1 MGTRFSAMTGATA
14 ASRGGLPGIPAD
26 PFFAEAL
33 FDALPDIVFFVKN
46 PRGQYVGVNET
57 LVRRCGAGAKQDLLG
72 KTAEEVF
79 PPPLGASYEAQD
91 RQVLAGRAIR
101 DRLELHLY
109 PDRSRGWCL
118 TQKIPL
124 HDAGGRIVGMAG
136 LSRDLQRPDERR
148 ADYRPVA
155 AALEIVQGRLER
167 PARVADLARRA
178 RMTPPRFTRVVR
190 RIFGLSPGQLL
201 IKLRIDAASQA
212 LLESGDP
219 VTQIA
224 LACGYAD
231 HSAFSRQFKAAVG
244 VTPRQFREAARRGAG
259 GDGG

>member
-1 MGTRFSAMTGATA
+1 MASRFRSLAQGATPP
-14 ASRGGLPGIPAD
+14 RGALLAIPAD

-33 FDALPDIVFFVKN
+33 FDALPDVVFFVKN
-46 PRGQYVGVNET
+46 PRGQYVVLNET
-57 LVRRCGAGAKQDLLG
+57 LARRCGARSKQEMLG
-72 KTAEEVF
+72 KTAEDVF
-79 PPPLGASYEAQD
+79 PAPLGASYAAQD

-109 PDRSRGWCL
+109 PDCSRGWCL
-118 TQKIPL
+118 TQKFPL
-124 HDAGGRIVGMAG
+124 YDSGGRIVGMAG

-155 AALEIVQGRLER
+155 AALESLQGRLDR
-167 PARVADLARRA
+167 PARVGDLARRA

-190 RIFGLSPGQLL
+190 RIFGLSPGQML
-201 IKLRIDAASQA
+201 IKLRIDAAARA
-212 LLESGDP
+212 LLETGDAI
-219 VTQIA
+219 TGIA

-244 VTPRQFREAARRGAG
+244 VTPRQFRETARRGAG
-259 GDGG
+259 GGLS

>member
-1 MGTRFSAMTGATA
+1 MGSRFRALSAGGAPA
-14 ASRGGLPGIPAD
+14 RGALPGIPAD

-33 FDALPDIVFFVKN
+33 FDALSDVVFFVKN
-46 PRGQYVGVNET
+46 PRGQYVVVNET
-57 LVRRCGAGAKQDLLG
+57 LARRCGARSKQELLG
-72 KTAEEVF
+72 QTAEEVF
-79 PPPLGASYEAQD
+79 PPPLGDSYAAQD

-124 HDAGGRIVGMAG
+124 RDSGGRVVGMAG
-136 LSRDLQRPDERR
+136 LSRDLQRPDEQR

-155 AALEIVQGRLER
+155 AALESLQRRLDD
-167 PARVADLARRA
+167 PCRVSDLARKA
-178 RMTPPRFTRVVR
+178 RMTLPRFSRVVR

-201 IKLRIDAASQA
+201 IKLRIDAASRA
-212 LLESGDP
+212 LLETGDP

-244 VTPRQFREAARRGAG
+244 VTPRQFRDTARRGT
-259 GDGG
+259 DGERS

>member
-1 MGTRFSAMTGATA
+1 MIPGAA
-14 ASRGGLPGIPAD
+14 PARGALPALPAD
-26 PFFAEAL
+26 PFFAETL
-33 FDALPDIVFFVKN
+33 FDALPDVVFFVKN
-46 PRGQYVGVNET
+46 PRGQYVVVNET
-57 LVRRCGAGAKQDLLG
+57 LARRCGARSKADLLG

-79 PPPLGASYEAQD
+79 PPPLGASYAAQD

-124 HDAGGRIVGMAG
+124 RDTGGAVVGMAG
-136 LSRDLQRPDERR
+136 LSRDLQRPDEQR

-155 AALEIVQGRLER
+155 AALEALQGRLDRPER
-167 PARVADLARRA
+167 VGARARRA
-178 RMTPPRFTRVVR
+178 RMTMPRFERVVR

-201 IKLRIDAASQA
+201 IKLRIDAASRA
-212 LLESGDP
+212 LLETGDP
-219 VTQIA
+219 ITAIA

-231 HSAFSRQFKAAVG
+231 HSAFSRQFKSAVG
-244 VTPRQFREAARRGAG
+244 ATPRQFREAAQRGADDAG
-259 GDGG
+259 S

>member
-1 MGTRFSAMTGATA
+1 MGSRFRALSAGGA
-14 ASRGGLPGIPAD
+14 SPRGMLPGIPDD
-26 PFFAEAL
+26 PFFADAL
-33 FDALPDIVFFVKN
+33 FDAFPDLVFFVTN
-46 PRGQYVGVNET
+46 PRGPYVVVNET
-57 LVRRCGAGAKQDLLG
+57 LARRCGARSNAELLG

-79 PPPLGASYEAQD
+79 APPLGASYAAQD

-124 HDAGGRIVGMAG
+124 RDALGRVVGMAG
-136 LSRDLQRPDERR
+136 LSRDLQRPDEQR

-155 AALEIVQGRLER
+155 AALESLQERMDR
-167 PARVADLARRA
+167 PARVGDLARRA
-178 RMTPPRFTRVVR
+178 RMTTPRFERVVR

-201 IKLRIDAASQA
+201 IKLRIDAASRA
-212 LLESGDP
+212 LLETGDP
-219 VTQIA
+219 ITAIA
-224 LACGYAD
+224 LSCGYAD

-244 VTPRQFREAARRGAG
+244 VTPRQFREAAQRGA
-259 GDGG
+259 DDEEI